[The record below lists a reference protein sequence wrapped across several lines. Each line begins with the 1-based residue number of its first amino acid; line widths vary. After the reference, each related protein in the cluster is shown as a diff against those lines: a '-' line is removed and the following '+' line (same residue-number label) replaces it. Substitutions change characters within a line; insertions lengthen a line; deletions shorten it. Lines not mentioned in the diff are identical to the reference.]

1 MVINPSIGM
10 SGMYIPI
17 LMVPIM
23 GWMTINNAP
32 CFDQIHMVIYAG
44 RMTILIFQENVV
56 VIVVVLITFIIAVA
70 LTATTLGHG
79 IG

>member
-1 MVINPSIGM
+1 MHHVLTRFIWL
-10 SGMYIPI
+10 YID
-17 LMVPIM
+17 V
-23 GWMTINNAP
+23 NS
-32 CFDQIHMVIYAG
+32 FIYAG

>member
-1 MVINPSIGM
+1 MHHVLTRFIWLCIDVNS
-10 SGMYIPI
+10 
-17 LMVPIM
+17 
-23 GWMTINNAP
+23 
-32 CFDQIHMVIYAG
+32 FIYAG